1 MMHLAPDWKR
11 IAKKAWSFRLGIL
24 AALLSGAEIVLPLFV
39 DSFPR
44 NIFALLSF
52 VTVVSAVIARLVA
65 QQGLND

>member
-1 MMHLAPDWKR
+1 MRLASDWKY

-44 NIFALLSF
+44 HIFAVLSF
-52 VTVVSAVIARLVA
+52 ITVVSAVFARLVA
-65 QQGLND
+65 QKGLDE